1 LWEEGKRIDEDHK
14 VLIQAVQD
22 GRRTFPQNLEEP
34 VKVSIADCTL
44 TTDGSLLFRG
54 RRWVPNH
61 EPLKTRLIQETHDS
75 VLSGHPGK
83 NGTIGIMRRHFFWP
97 NMQTDV
103 RRFVRNCDV
112 CGRTKVWRDRK
123 QGLLRPLP
131 VPLHQWK
138 DIAMDFI
145 GPLPTSQGHTHLLVI
160 TDRLGKGIELAPCES
175 LDIDYVAKLF
185 LQTHYRH
192 HGTPATITSDRGPQF
207 VSAMWKRVCQL
218 LGIKRQLSTAFHPET
233 DGQTERA
240 NAEVERLLRQWVN
253 YQQDNWVDMLPAVQ
267 LSLNTKESTTTG
279 VSPFFLSHG
288 YHLEPFTLFDE
299 PIREETLTSPERK
312 GDLIVSRLKDATDWA
327 QLAMAGMQ
335 QEQERQAN
343 RHRNAAPAYKVG
355 DKVWLNLKNIRT
367 TRPSKKLDSK
377 AGKFTVLE
385 VIGPQSY
392 RLDVPRGVHNAFNVD
407 LLRPAGTDPFPSQK
421 QDDTQPPPVLIDDQ
435 QEYFVE
441 EILDQRVVRGRGRG
455 GPKKLQY
462 LVKWVGYAEPDW
474 QPAENME
481 NTEALEKYLQQ
492 RDHHP

>member
-1 LWEEGKRIDEDHK
+1 
-14 VLIQAVQD
+14 
-22 GRRTFPQNLEEP
+22 
-34 VKVSIADCTL
+34 
-44 TTDGSLLFRG
+44 
-54 RRWVPNH
+54 
-61 EPLKTRLIQETHDS
+61 
-75 VLSGHPGK
+75 
-83 NGTIGIMRRHFFWP
+83 
-97 NMQTDV
+97 
-103 RRFVRNCDV
+103 
-112 CGRTKVWRDRK
+112 
-123 QGLLRPLP
+123 
-131 VPLHQWK
+131 
-138 DIAMDFI
+138 
-145 GPLPTSQGHTHLLVI
+145 
-160 TDRLGKGIELAPCES
+160 
-175 LDIDYVAKLF
+175 
-185 LQTHYRH
+185 
-192 HGTPATITSDRGPQF
+192 
-207 VSAMWKRVCQL
+207 
-218 LGIKRQLSTAFHPET
+218 
-233 DGQTERA
+233 
-240 NAEVERLLRQWVN
+240 
-253 YQQDNWVDMLPAVQ
+253 MLPAVQ

-481 NTEALEKYLQQ
+481 DTEALEKYLQQ